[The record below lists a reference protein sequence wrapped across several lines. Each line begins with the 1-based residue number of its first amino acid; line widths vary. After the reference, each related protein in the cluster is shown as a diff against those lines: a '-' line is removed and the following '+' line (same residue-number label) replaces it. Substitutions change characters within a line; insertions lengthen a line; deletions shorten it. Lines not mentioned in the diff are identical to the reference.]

1 MIWRRSDFGQRYNE
15 WIRRIL
21 LSIQIGGIIVRK
33 IEKWWLQFNLSLKS
47 DINKQLKQVIIV
59 NIYE

>member
-47 DINKQLKQVIIV
+47 DINKQLKHVIIV